1 MVKISCIK
9 DLEDVSDVCAKYIA
23 KNELERLLTSYEID
37 DISSFGS
44 LFVLEDNLELEDYA
58 EMGLSEPINQNF
70 EFVDHIIAKR
80 CNRNEEYLFGCIVI
94 SDDYGIDILVRRMIL
109 TNEQLNRFK
118 SDLLN
123 RKYELKLTED

>member
-9 DLEDVSDVCAKYIA
+9 DLEDIRDVGAKYIA

-37 DISSFGS
+37 DISFFGS
-44 LFVLEDNLELEDYA
+44 LFVLEDNLEFEDYLK
-58 EMGLSEPINQNF
+58 MGLSEPVDQNF
-70 EFVDHIIAKR
+70 EFVDHIIVKQ
-80 CNRNEEYLFGCIVI
+80 CNHKEEYLFGCIVI
-94 SDDYGIDILVRRMIL
+94 SDDYGIDILVRRTIL
-109 TNEQLNRFK
+109 TDEQLSRFK

>member
-9 DLEDVSDVCAKYIA
+9 DLEDVSNVCAKYIA

-58 EMGLSEPINQNF
+58 DLGLI
-70 EFVDHIIAKR
+70 
-80 CNRNEEYLFGCIVI
+80 
-94 SDDYGIDILVRRMIL
+94 
-109 TNEQLNRFK
+109 
-118 SDLLN
+118 
-123 RKYELKLTED
+123 